1 MLKGLQNKSIFNAP
15 TVTEIE
21 GCLKE
26 RDTLPTNTVLSPI
39 PANGHRQLSTSDV
52 ENNDSASFKDST
64 TTTTTAITTHGVSRK
79 STLVVSGG
87 SGGGGGGTGTMTN
100 GTGISPMVKLDKKQI
115 EQRIEEDRERHKR
128 LRESIWAVNADDD
141 ASAEFEKLWVEASDV
156 AEDDHL
162 AAEEDKLERRAVAQA
177 LLEEAR

>member
-1 MLKGLQNKSIFNAP
+1 MA
-15 TVTEIE
+15 EIE

-26 RDTLPTNTVLSPI
+26 RDTVPANTVLSPI
-39 PANGHRQLSTSDV
+39 PANGHQQRSTSDL
-52 ENNDSASFKDST
+52 ENNDSASFKASST
-64 TTTTTAITTHGVSRK
+64 TTAVAITSHGVSRK

-87 SGGGGGGTGTMTN
+87 SGSGGTGTMTN

-141 ASAEFEKLWVEASDV
+141 ANAEFDKLWVEASDIG
-156 AEDDHL
+156 EDDHL

-177 LLEEAR
+177 LVEEAH